1 MHCRAVGPVHLHWE
15 RHIFKEGFCGI
26 DVLDAVGGEGD
37 HQTGKSRERGQGVAD
52 QAQCRAVEFL
62 HQTRNQQ
69 SCGSLPKLLVEFD
82 GVEIAKAVIM
92 NRGDQALLKIHAVFD
107 ATTKEKNLSHT

>member
-1 MHCRAVGPVHLHWE
+1 MHCRAVCPVHLHWE
-15 RHIFKEGFCGI
+15 RHIGKEGFCGI

-52 QAQCRAVEFL
+52 QAQGRPLEFL

-69 SCGSLPKLLVEFD
+69 SGGPLPKLLVEVD

-107 ATTKEKNLSHT
+107 ATTKEKNLFHT